1 MWLRV
6 SGRKV
11 FLVGI
16 SVIIVGKWW
25 TRTCLVELYPFC
37 WFTIPVKLKN
47 NAFCFFCFFNAA
59 EKCICKGIWFWDFS
73 VYFPCFLPICLVLL
87 LVLWLPPTAQRRAF
101 GERWIGS
108 SKLALGLNVSVNCC
122 FFSMLAWRAGD
133 LSRVYYAS
141 CLKAAEIGSSHFA
154 TSLRDKAVES
164 GWMVGICP

>member
-47 NAFCFFCFFNAA
+47 NAFCFFFQCCREMHMQRN
-59 EKCICKGIWFWDFS
+59 
-73 VYFPCFLPICLVLL
+73 LVLGFL
-87 LVLWLPPTAQRRAF
+87 CVFSMFSAHLPGF
-101 GERWIGS
+101 
-108 SKLALGLNVSVNCC
+108 ALGTLASSHSPKTCLWWKVNWQ
-122 FFSMLAWRAGD
+122 L
-133 LSRVYYAS
+133 
-141 CLKAAEIGSSHFA
+141 EIGLRFECECELLFFLYVSLK
-154 TSLRDKAVES
+154 SLRLIQGVLCLLPEGSWDRLQSLCDPTK
-164 GWMVGICP
+164 G